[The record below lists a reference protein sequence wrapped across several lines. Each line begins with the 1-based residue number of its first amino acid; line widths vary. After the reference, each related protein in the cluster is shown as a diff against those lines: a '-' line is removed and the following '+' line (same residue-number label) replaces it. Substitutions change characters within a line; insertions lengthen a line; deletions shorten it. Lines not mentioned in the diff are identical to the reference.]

1 MNLKKE
7 YSIIIIILFVFFMF
21 YKSIVC
27 ALIVGALA
35 LYYGIDNL
43 TFLNYINKNGIESLG
58 KILSYES
65 DEEGYKTPIIEFQ
78 TLEGNFIKEKPYCYV
93 SSDLS
98 KFRTYKNDIN
108 KNITVLY
115 SSERPEKFIIKTEKD
130 FNYGSLIFVIAIGL
144 IFIILTCGN
153 LLGYINMDN

>member
-21 YKSIVC
+21 YKPIVC
-27 ALIVGALA
+27 ALIMGALV
-35 LYYGIDNL
+35 LYHGIESL
-43 TFLNYINKNGIESLG
+43 MFLNYINKNGIESLG

-65 DEEGYKTPIIEFQ
+65 DEESYKTPIIEFQ
-78 TLEGNFIKEKPYCYV
+78 TLEGKFIKEKPYYYA

-115 SSERPEKFIIKTEKD
+115 SSERPEKFVIKTEKN

-144 IFIILTCGN
+144 IFIILACVN
-153 LLGYINMDN
+153 LFGYINMDN